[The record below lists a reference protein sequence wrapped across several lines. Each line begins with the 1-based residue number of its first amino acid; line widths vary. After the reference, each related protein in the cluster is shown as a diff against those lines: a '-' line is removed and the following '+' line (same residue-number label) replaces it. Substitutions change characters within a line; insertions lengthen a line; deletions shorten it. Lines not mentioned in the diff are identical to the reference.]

1 MPRYDAVLLDAY
13 GTLIRLDAPDERLRE
28 SVAQRLGRDV
38 SPDDARRALTAE
50 IEHYVANAHRAR
62 DEASLH
68 ELRLECAQILL
79 AELGIDEPPEA
90 GLPVL
95 RDALQFRPFDDV
107 GAALEAIAKRGL
119 RTAVVSNW
127 DCSLPEALTGAGLE
141 FDAVVDSATTGA
153 SKPDPAMFL
162 LAVRRLGVD
171 PSRVLH
177 VGDRDDTD
185 GAGAR
190 AAGLDVVIV
199 DRSDAPAPG
208 TIRSLTDVAGI
219 LDG

>member
-13 GTLIRLDAPDERLRE
+13 GTLIRLDAPDERLRA
-28 SVAQRLGRDV
+28 SVARRLGREI
-38 SPDDARRALTAE
+38 SPDDARRALAAE

-62 DEASLH
+62 DAASLH
-68 ELRLECAQILL
+68 ELRLACAQIVLS
-79 AELGIDEPPEA
+79 ELGIDEPAET

-95 RDALQFRPFDDV
+95 HDALQFRPFDDV
-107 GAALEAIAKRGL
+107 GAALDAIAKRGL

-162 LAVRRLGVD
+162 LAVRQLGVD

-190 AAGLDVVIV
+190 AAGVDVVIV
-199 DRSDAPAPG
+199 DRSDAPAAG
-208 TIRSLTDVAGI
+208 TIRSLTDLAGI
-219 LDG
+219 LDR